1 MILVENLR
9 PINGDHFRILKTNQK
24 QRNYDFNL
32 IKDIIKYDDYYIYK
46 SSSKQREVTIEEF
59 LEFKNCAYIFFKK
72 DLYEKEWID
81 MWIEF
86 IISIG
91 GIKFLNKPLPPFHPS
106 KINIIK

>member
-1 MILVENLR
+1 MILVSNMR
-9 PINGDHFRILKTNQK
+9 KINGDHFRILKVT
-24 QRNYDFNL
+24 RGYDFNL
-32 IKDIIKYDDYYIYK
+32 IKDIIKYDEYYIYK
-46 SSSKQREVTIEEF
+46 SSDRQRQVTVDDF
-59 LEFKNCAYIFFKK
+59 FNFKNCAYIFFKK

-91 GIKFLNKPLPPFHPS
+91 GIKFLNKPFPPFHPS